1 MRHPFINDLSNK
13 SLEELQT
20 TISTLMGKLT
30 FAYRMGNAPMVQQ
43 LQMDID
49 TYKEE
54 YSKKMN
60 ELMSKQK
67 INSKVSIQKD
77 SK

>member
-1 MRHPFINDLSNK
+1 
-13 SLEELQT
+13 
-20 TISTLMGKLT
+20 
-30 FAYRMGNAPMVQQ
+30 MGNAPMVQQ
-43 LQMDID
+43 LQMAID

>member
-1 MRHPFINDLSNK
+1 MRHPFINDISDK
-13 SLEELQT
+13 SLEELQA

-30 FAYRMGNAPMVQQ
+30 FAYRMGNAPLIHQ
-43 LQMDID
+43 LQMAID